1 VYVDGFRLALLS
13 YATTS
18 PATRVFASSKS
29 SWYMIDEAKQNLM
42 ENCVSKGSGG
52 AILVPREYLCP
63 IATLPFLTRSA
74 LPKLRESTLV
84 LYAYAIGSQF
94 DFTMNYY
101 MSKPYGINPAT
112 LVNAFAVGGLV
123 NSSAS
128 ANIAP
133 TS

>member
-1 VYVDGFRLALLS
+1 
-13 YATTS
+13 
-18 PATRVFASSKS
+18 
-29 SWYMIDEAKQNLM
+29 M
-42 ENCVSKGSGG
+42 EVCVRRGSGG
-52 AILVPREYLCP
+52 AILVPREFIYP

-74 LPKLRESTLV
+74 LPKLTGSTLV

-112 LVNAFAVGGLV
+112 LAEAFAVGSLV
-123 NSSAS
+123 TSSAS
-128 ANIAP
+128 ANITG